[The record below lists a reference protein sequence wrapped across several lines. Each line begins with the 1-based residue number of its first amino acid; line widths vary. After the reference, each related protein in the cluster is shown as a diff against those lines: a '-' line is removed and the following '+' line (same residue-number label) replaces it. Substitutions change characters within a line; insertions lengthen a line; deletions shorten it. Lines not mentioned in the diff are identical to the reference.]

1 LPASLKDLTIAF
13 AASVNKGIFPHL
25 FMNNEDLDLNYK
37 GSLPNYDDFY
47 QDKVTLEEYQD

>member
-1 LPASLKDLTIAF
+1 LPASLKDLAIAF

-37 GSLPNYDDFY
+37 GSSA
-47 QDKVTLEEYQD
+47 T